1 MLFPSRTQRQVL
13 TLFCFLIPLLQNPYW
28 IFCSAIL
35 SEQILLRSNS
45 LYHLRIQGK
54 SCRYESPQ
62 SCKRRVVLFCSIFFF
77 TVREFPKA
85 NSWAVTGPQ
94 PITKFRS
101 VRRARCPLLR
111 WHLCFDC
118 CSSRYVAKEGSGAL
132 YISIDYNND
141 PCQFF
146 IYISLLQKLLQ
157 CLKKAIML
165 Y

>member
-1 MLFPSRTQRQVL
+1 MPFLF
-13 TLFCFLIPLLQNPYW
+13 FLIPLLQNPYW
-28 IFCSAIL
+28 IFCSALL
-35 SEQILLRSNS
+35 SEQILLRTNS
-45 LYHLRIQGK
+45 HYHFRIPWK

-62 SCKRRVVLFCSIFFF
+62 SSKRRGVLFCSIFFF
-77 TVREFPKA
+77 IIRKFPKS

-94 PITKFRS
+94 PISKFRS

-118 CSSRYVAKEGSGAL
+118 CSSRYRAKEGSGAL

-141 PCQFF
+141 PCRSF

-157 CLKKAIML
+157 CLKKSSCCTNNIRIA
-165 Y
+165 